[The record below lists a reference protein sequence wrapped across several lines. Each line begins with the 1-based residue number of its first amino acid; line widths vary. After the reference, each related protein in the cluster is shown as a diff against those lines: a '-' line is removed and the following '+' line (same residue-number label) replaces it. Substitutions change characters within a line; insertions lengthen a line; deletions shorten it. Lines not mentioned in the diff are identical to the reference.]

1 MNSRFTL
8 WVAGMSTIAMFLP
21 FLCRPTADRNV
32 APISAGR
39 HGPFGLIPVPV
50 ETTGSR

>member
-8 WVAGMSTIAMFLP
+8 WAGMSIIAMFLP
-21 FLCRPTADRNV
+21 LLRRPTADRSI

-39 HGPFGLIPVPV
+39 LGPP
-50 ETTGSR
+50 SA

>member
-8 WVAGMSTIAMFLP
+8 WVAGASTIAMFLP
-21 FLCRPTADRNV
+21 FLCRPTADRSV
-32 APISAGR
+32 VPVSAGR
-39 HGPFGLIPVPV
+39 LGLLIPAPV